1 VGVAVAT
8 PGRCELTQPGV
19 EQIWSFPKIK
29 VPQIGCFFFFVE
41 KPIKM
46 DDLVKPI
53 KMDRYPNSWMV
64 FLVEKPNLKLMITRG
79 TPILG
84 NHHLAN
90 LVPIH
95 ARYLQVFTKKIAG
108 LVSFSKVFHV
118 VKRHKQLPF
127 T

>member
-1 VGVAVAT
+1 MMDNEGFHKWDT
-8 PGRCELTQPGV
+8 PIAG
-19 EQIWSFPKIK
+19 W
-29 VPQIGCFFFFVE
+29 FF
-41 KPIKM
+41 
-46 DDLVKPI
+46 
-53 KMDRYPNSWMV
+53 
-64 FLVEKPNLKLMITRG
+64 VEKPNLKLMITRG

-84 NHHLAN
+84 NHHLAS

-108 LVSFSKVFHV
+108 LASFSKVFHV